1 MSNRNEDEFITV
13 GRVVKT
19 QGRHGE
25 VGMDLLTDFPEKFQ
39 PGARVFALL
48 GDQRRELK
56 IEDVWPHKGILILK
70 FAGVETMNDAEA
82 LLKSEI
88 QVPLSERTKL
98 EEGTWYV
105 SDLVGCNVTDNGREI
120 GAVADVE
127 FGAGEAPLLI
137 VRSGKQEHM
146 IPLTA
151 EFTKSVDIGAKKIEL
166 QLPEGMLEV
175 NAPVTAEEKKQQK

>member
-1 MSNRNEDEFITV
+1 M
-13 GRVVKT
+13 
-19 QGRHGE
+19 
-25 VGMDLLTDFPEKFQ
+25 
-39 PGARVFALL
+39 FALL
-48 GDQRRELK
+48 GDNSRRELK
-56 IEDVWPHKGILILK
+56 LDDVWPHKGMLILK
-70 FAGVETMNDAEA
+70 FQGVDTMNDAEM

-105 SDLVGCNVTDNGREI
+105 SDLVGCNVIDNGREI

-137 VRSGKQEHM
+137 VRAGKQEHM

-151 EFTKSVDIGAKKIEL
+151 EFTKLVDIGAKKIEL
-166 QLPEGMLEV
+166 QLPEGMLEI
-175 NAPVTAEEKKQQK
+175 NAPLTAEEKKQQK